1 VDSRITADTFAHELL
16 PRTALTRGVMVEFAD
31 TIMQGTVYGKV
42 VYILQYSGW
51 RRSNIEKK
59 I

>member
-1 VDSRITADTFAHELL
+1 
-16 PRTALTRGVMVEFAD
+16 MVEFAD
-31 TIMQGTVYGKV
+31 TIMQGTLYGKV
-42 VYILQYSGW
+42 VYILQYSGS